1 MLRNASDILLYTS
14 VLSSR
19 RQSSMKSVGSHNEE
33 TKEERASGHV
43 SAQSVDVTPQEQTTH
58 QSYVSLPSTSGAKR
72 YCENAVQFQ

>member
-1 MLRNASDILLYTS
+1 MPLISTS
-14 VLSSR
+14 IFCSGS
-19 RQSSMKSVGSHNEE
+19 QNSMKRVGLHDEE

-43 SAQSVDVTPQEQTTH
+43 LAQSVDVTHQEQTTH